1 MRPTGDHKMVS
12 APIDSAQKCEPG
24 DRRLTEL
31 GQEIARALTVR
42 RCGASRSHGDFARL
56 RVTGLQVQ
64 WEQAQMRYIP
74 LILRG
79 F

>member
-56 RVTGLQVQ
+56 RGLLDCRCNGNKRKCVIF
-64 WEQAQMRYIP
+64 R
-74 LILRG
+74 
-79 F
+79 